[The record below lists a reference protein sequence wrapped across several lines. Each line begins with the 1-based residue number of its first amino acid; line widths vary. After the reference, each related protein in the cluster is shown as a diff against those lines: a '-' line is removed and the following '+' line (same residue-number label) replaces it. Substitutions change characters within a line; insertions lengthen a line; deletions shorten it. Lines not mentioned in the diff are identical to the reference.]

1 MGKHSLQ
8 RESKLPNSVKGA
20 LVMGTLAATTGT
32 MPAIANAATTTID
45 VPGVGKFD
53 VEVPDQYAAQA
64 EQLIPQLNQ
73 ALSAAPQA
81 MPSAPALPNFA
92 PPAPAQQQTA
102 GDVALDAAKTKV
114 GAMYSWGAAG
124 PYNFDCSGLV
134 QWSFEKAGRSVG
146 RTTHDQ
152 YRKGS
157 GVKRSRLRK
166 GDMVFFY
173 SGPSHVGIALGDGR
187 MVHAPSSGK
196 KIQVV
201 RMADYFDAHF
211 TGARRIS

>member
-1 MGKHSLQ
+1 MQSIAEEAGIKWRNPDKGIRWKGK
-8 RESKLPNSVKGA
+8 
-20 LVMGTLAATTGT
+20 
-32 MPAIANAATTTID
+32 
-45 VPGVGKFD
+45 PGVP
-53 VEVPDQYAAQA
+53 VRTCIV
-64 EQLIPQLNQ
+64 
-73 ALSAAPQA
+73 LSAVLALCAAEGVAAPEA
-81 MPSAPALPNFA
+81 SASAVA
-92 PPAPAQQQTA
+92 EKAAEY
-102 GDVALDAAKTKV
+102 ALDQV
-114 GAMYSWGAAG
+114 GKPYRYGGRG
-124 PYNFDCSGLV
+124 PDGFDCSGLV